1 MRKER
6 KMKAE
11 ELFCKIGVKF
21 VNKNGLSPK
30 TYNYIITK
38 DWINNKKNKPFD
50 VADLTNYTSVF
61 KINKIVNPTYIIN
74 IETATEICSIGLS
87 KNGKTIALREQSQPN
102 IHSQMV
108 LPAIDELL
116 QEANIDKKDLNA
128 VAVSEGPGSY
138 TGLRIG
144 TSTAKGLCYAL
155 EIPLIAISTLKIIA
169 YGTLVKQNKQVFYCP
184 MIDARRMEVYLA
196 IFDNQLNMLQ
206 EVHNEI
212 IDDDSFASI
221 LNEKTIVFCGN
232 AVEKVK
238 PILGKYPNAIFEN
251 IQCSADYMSFLSW
264 QQFNNQQFV
273 DLAYFEPFYLKAFQ
287 SAVSKV
293 KGLK

>member
-1 MRKER
+1 MNVEI
-6 KMKAE
+6 ANIVE
-11 ELFCKIGVKF
+11 IF
-21 VNKNGLSPK
+21 
-30 TYNYIITK
+30 
-38 DWINNKKNKPFD
+38 
-50 VADLTNYTSVF
+50 F